1 MIRQASESRRRLG
14 LALAAAALSLGLS
27 PLATAQTPPAR
38 EPIRLAMIE
47 GLSGPF
53 ANAGEAVFRNLL
65 WAVER
70 VNQRGGVRLPDGARR
85 LELVR
90 MDSKG
95 NADEALS
102 LLRAAVD
109 QRIGFV
115 LQGNSSAVAAALVDA
130 MNKHNE
136 REPARRV
143 VFLNYSAVEPAL
155 TNERCSFWHFRFDA
169 HADMRLAALMDVL
182 RDDRELK
189 RVYLIGQDYS
199 FGQHV
204 VRQARSLIAAQ
215 RPDIEIVGDEL
226 HPMGRVKDFLPYASK
241 IRASGAQAVV
251 TGNWGNDLSLLVKA
265 AKDAGLQ
272 ARFFTYY
279 AGGLGTPQAMGA
291 SGEGKVLQLTE
302 WHMNVPT
309 KSTEKFALDFNKKY
323 PGIWFYYLRVNTM
336 VEMVAKAMNTA
347 KSTDPKQVALALENM
362 RFPAENGQ
370 VWMRKSDHQLI
381 QPLFISIFSKADGKT
396 VKHDSEGTGFGWKT
410 LASIPEGD
418 SELPTSCVMARP

>member
-1 MIRQASESRRRLG
+1 MSHRIRSTVALG
-14 LALAAAALSLGLS
+14 ALFLAGSAF
-27 PLATAQTPPAR
+27 AQVKIAYIDP
-38 EPIRLAMIE
+38 
-47 GLSGPF
+47 LSGPF
-53 ANAGEAVFRNLL
+53 ANVGEAGLKGFREIADTIN
-65 WAVER
+65 AK
-70 VNQRGGVRLPDGARR
+70 GGANGQKI
-85 LELVR
+85 ELVPF
-90 MDSKG
+90 DNKG
-95 NADEALS
+95 SPQES
-102 LLRAAVD
+102 LINFKAVTD
-109 QRIGFV
+109 QGIRFIT
-115 LQGNSSAVAAALVDA
+115 QGNGSGVAHALVDA
-130 MNKHNE
+130 VNKWN
-136 REPARRV
+136 ARNPDKTV
-143 VFLNYSAVEPAL
+143 LYLNYAAVDPTL
-155 TNERCSFWHFRFDA
+155 TNEKCSFWHFRFDA
-169 HADMRLAALMDVL
+169 NTAMKMEAITNF
-182 RDDRELK
+182 LK
-189 RVYLIGQDYS
+189 GDKTLQKVFIIGQDYAH
-199 FGQHV
+199 GHQV
-204 VRQARSLIAAQ
+204 AKYTKELLAKK
-215 RPDIEIVGDEL
+215 RPDVKIVGEDL
-226 HPMGRVKDFLPYASK
+226 HPIGRVKDFAPYIAK
-241 IRASGAQAVV
+241 IKASGADTVI

-265 AKDAGLQ
+265 AKDAGLK

-309 KSTEKFALDFNKKY
+309 KSTEKFALDFNKKH

-381 QPLFISIFSKADGKT
+381 QPLFISIFSKADGKA